1 MPNRLSQE
9 SSPYLWQH
17 AENPVDWYPW
27 AEEATRCAREEDKPV
42 HVAVGYTACIWCH
55 VMAHECFDNPAIAA
69 LRNQRFINIK
79 VDRQER
85 HDPDDIY
92 QQVLQKTGQ
101 GGGWPLT
108 VFMMPQGEPFTG
120 ATYFTPVERHGRP
133 GSVSRPAFRPSEAAA
148 GAALLGRIEPEG
160 APWRG
165 SSSGRRGAL
174 GLVRQGAQ
182 GCRFGPSW
190 KLVPDRR
197 WRTDLI
203 TTLEDVLDKAG
214 LFDAYIV
221 MRMTGCSNGCSRPYL
236 AEIGLV
242 GRAPGLCNVYPG
254 GAFDGAW
261 LNKLYAQDVDHAQI
275 LKLLDALIVQYANE
289 RNEGE
294 RFGDFMIRSGSI
306 TATLAG
312 NRCHDNMERADAQT
326 AQ

>member
-9 SSPYLWQH
+9 RSPYLRQH

-27 AEEATRCAREEDKPV
+27 AEEASRRAREEDKPV
-42 HVAVGYTACIWCH
+42 HVAVGYTLCHWCH

-69 LRNQRFINIK
+69 LRNERFINIK
-79 VDRQER
+79 VDRHER
-85 HDPDDIY
+85 FDLDHIY
-92 QQVLQKTGQ
+92 QQVLQMTGQ
-101 GGGWPLT
+101 GGGLPLT
-108 VFMMPQGEPFTG
+108 VFMTPQGEPFIG

-165 SSSGRRGAL
+165 PSTGRRGAL

-190 KLVPDRR
+190 RPVPDRW
-197 WRTDLI
+197 WRPDLI
-203 TTLEDVLDKAG
+203 ATLEDVLDKAG
-214 LFDAYIV
+214 LRDADIV
-221 MRMTGCSNGCSRPYL
+221 MRMTGCPNGCSRPYL
-236 AEIGLV
+236 AAIGLV
-242 GRAPGLCNVYPG
+242 GRAPGLCNLYLG
-254 GAFDGAW
+254 GAFDGAR

-294 RFGDFMIRSGSI
+294 RFGDFMIRSGSV